1 MSRLK
6 SPPVLCFVGLSGCGK
21 TTLAAQVIESL
32 SMQGY
37 KIGALKHASHGFQM
51 DKPGKD
57 TDRFRQAGAYAIGVA
72 SDTEHAVITSTTT
85 PTSLAELVQ
94 CLPAGLDLVICEG
107 FASHSALKIGVHRP
121 EAPLPIGVQGLVAV
135 VGASTIYPG
144 LPEFDSSELDS
155 ICQFVLESCGL
166 VPVQRGETSSNAQP
180 KMRMTESK
188 SYAESAVA
196 SEVSQL

>member
-1 MSRLK
+1 MSSRLNT
-6 SPPVLCFVGLSGCGK
+6 PPVLCFVGLSGCGK
-21 TTLAAQVIESL
+21 TTLTAQVIESL

-72 SDTEHAVITSTTT
+72 SDTERAVITSTAS

-94 CLPAGLDLVICEG
+94 CLPTGLDLVICEG
-107 FASHSALKIGVHRP
+107 FASHPALKIGVHRGV
-121 EAPLPIGVQGLVAV
+121 APLPAGVQGLVAV
-135 VGASTIYPG
+135 VGESTLYPG
-144 LPEFDSSELDS
+144 LPNFDSSELDS

-166 VPVQRGETSSNAQP
+166 VPAHRRDVSSNEQP
-180 KMRMTESK
+180 EHRRRTTGNCR
-188 SYAESAVA
+188 VA
-196 SEVSQL
+196 S

>member
-1 MSRLK
+1 MSRLD

-21 TTLAAQVIESL
+21 TTLTAQVIESL

-51 DKPGKD
+51 DKRGKD

-72 SDTEHAVITSTTT
+72 SDTERAVITSTAT

-107 FASHSALKIGVHRP
+107 FAAHSAMKIGVHRA
-121 EAPLPIGVQGLVAV
+121 EAPLPAGVQGLIAV
-135 VGASTIYPG
+135 VGETRGYPD
-144 LPEFDSSELDS
+144 LLAFHSSELDS
-155 ICQFVLESCGL
+155 ICRFVLESCGL
-166 VPVQRGETSSNAQP
+166 VRAEPTRKAALTPQA
-180 KMRMTESK
+180 
-188 SYAESAVA
+188 YA
-196 SEVSQL
+196 